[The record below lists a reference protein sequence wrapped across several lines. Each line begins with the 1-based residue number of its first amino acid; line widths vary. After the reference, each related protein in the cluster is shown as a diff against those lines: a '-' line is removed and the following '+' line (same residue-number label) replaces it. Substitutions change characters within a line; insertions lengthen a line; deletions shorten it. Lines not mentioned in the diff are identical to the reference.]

1 MRRIALTLS
10 LGGLIGACTSKENAM
25 PPLPDL
31 SAVRA
36 KLAFTCTHEADRLP
50 ALDPQADSLFHYAN
64 YLEKRTPKPDYNDI
78 ARYYRIA
85 AAYGH
90 YKANSNLQK
99 LVSEGYA
106 DSPNPA
112 KETIALAAQLIDQGV
127 PGGYYDIGYYLDDGY
142 GLKQD
147 SEMALRYF
155 RKGADLGSPEAQNYV
170 ADKLS
175 PIDIA
180 PVIGRQ
186 MYQCAVDQ
194 GFGAAA
200 TTLGIDLKNKKL
212 YPEAVKTFQKG
223 VAEGNPMSAS
233 FLESGFNGP
242 LVTNQLDYLA
252 LAYDPERVRRYELI
266 WKFLTSRTDLG
277 FKPKLPDI
285 EQIVPL
291 PPAPLPPWDGTFQWQ
306 KEHDAAVPP
315 PKPADELIQR
325 LSKQKNLDPA
335 TGLPVPPPPRL
346 PLGSTAQTGQ
356 RCPQGGVWRTHPGA
370 MVSARFRK
378 GDILPPA
385 HVEVSALRDWWDYV
399 TGRPPLTVA
408 VTWRLAIYKD
418 QV

>member
-1 MRRIALTLS
+1 MISRGARALPARSVAHKAAWLAACAP
-10 LGGLIGACTSKENAM
+10 LLCACTNKASPAAS
-25 PPLPDL
+25 LPDL

-36 KLAFTCTHEADRLP
+36 KLAFTCAHEADRLP

-346 PLGSTAQTGQ
+346 PLGSTAQTG
-356 RCPQGGVWRTHPGA
+356 PG
-370 MVSARFRK
+370 SANGSK
-378 GDILPPA
+378 GQSTLL
-385 HVEVSALRDWWDYV
+385 VL
-399 TGRPPLTVA
+399 
-408 VTWRLAIYKD
+408 LAGWPS
-418 QV
+418 